1 MQREATACRVGRLIK
16 ILDRDF
22 SRPICKL
29 TRLYVTLHTNHK
41 NSISL
46 SINHLIFDFTAYEV
60 VVGELSTVRIEVD
73 FLA

>member
-1 MQREATACRVGRLIK
+1 MQRDDARAGVGRLIK

-29 TRLYVTLHTNHK
+29 TRLYVILHTNHK

-46 SINHLIFDFTAYEV
+46 SINHLIFDFTAFS
-60 VVGELSTVRIEVD
+60 VVGELSTVFEVD